1 MNFQNIVLLIPP
13 ILLALTFHEYMH
25 GYTAYRLGDP
35 TAKYA
40 GRLTFNP
47 LAHLDP
53 IGTLMVFLVHFGW
66 AKPVPVNPSYF
77 HDPKRDMLIVSVA
90 GPAANMVLAL
100 LSGILVRFVR
110 AGALSFLPQF
120 ILQPIYIM
128 LILSLQINIALAI
141 FNIIPLPPLDGSK
154 ILYGMLPH
162 KYDYII
168 DDVERYGPFILMG
181 VILFGWIT
189 KISIIGAFISPFINF
204 FSNIFGGV

>member
-1 MNFQNIVLLIPP
+1 MNFQMIVLLIPP

-120 ILQPIYIM
+120 ILQPIFIM

>member
-204 FSNIFGGV
+204 FSNIFGGI

>member
-181 VILFGWIT
+181 VILFGWMT

>member
-1 MNFQNIVLLIPP
+1 MNFQMIVLLIPP

-154 ILYGMLPH
+154 ILYGMLPN